1 LNIRSEL
8 KILASNDISDYKNLL
23 FRVMKFI
30 LIPTN
35 IKILFQ
41 LFLLLVT
48 LTSYGQNTNLLNMNS
63 LNGPG
68 NLNIETLTQR
78 QILYIKNSYSEK
90 IEAPN
95 ELINGK
101 EYASYYTRS
110 LFKPLL
116 FPDKKRAATIFTP
129 TRQYNN
135 LTLQYDTFLDEVI
148 YTDVSRT
155 INYSFPQIA
164 LNKDIVK
171 GFNLYFEDDSLI
183 FKYFK
188 LSDCTIN
195 NLKEGFYE
203 VAYQGKSRYVI
214 KHVSSFYVREGLNEY
229 KYAPENYMSTGDVF
243 YRIKNRKDLLKL
255 FGDKSGEIKKYLHL
269 SRIRI
274 RQADRNQFI
283 SILKFYDSL
292 SALGK

>member
-1 LNIRSEL
+1 
-8 KILASNDISDYKNLL
+8 
-23 FRVMKFI
+23 MKFI
-30 LIPTN
+30 LVSTI
-35 IKILFQ
+35 IKILF
-41 LFLLLVT
+41 LYSLLLVT
-48 LTSYGQNTNLLNMNS
+48 FSSYGQNSNLLNMNS
-63 LNGPG
+63 LNGSG
-68 NLNIETLTQR
+68 DLNADTLTRR

-116 FPDKKRAATIFTP
+116 FPDRKRTATVFTP
-129 TRQYNN
+129 TRQFNN

-164 LNKDIVK
+164 LNKDIVR

-188 LSDCTIN
+188 LSDCIIN
-195 NLKEGFYE
+195 KLKEGFYE
-203 VAYQGKSRYVI
+203 VAYQGKSTYVI
-214 KHVSSFYVREGLNEY
+214 KHASSFYVREGLNEY
-229 KYAPENYMSTGDVF
+229 KYVPENYISTAVAF
-243 YRIKNRKDLLKL
+243 YRIKNKKSLLKL
-255 FGDKSGEIKKYLHL
+255 FGDKSGEMKKYLHL

-274 RQADRNQFI
+274 KQADKKQFI
-283 SILKFYDSL
+283 SILKYYDSL
-292 SALGK
+292 TAAAK